1 MTRTIMVL
9 GAALLV
15 TTLAGAQ
22 TKISGSL
29 HCGKPDPQHV
39 IEVGDRPG
47 HSFSLSKG
55 NCTWTKPME
64 IAGIQDKEYSY
75 VATGEMRG
83 NRSHGYGAGVD
94 TMANGD
100 KAYDRFHGSTTLKDG
115 APQTAEGKWSYT
127 GGTGKLNGLR
137 GKGTYKGKA
146 EAEGSFT
153 YEIEGEY
160 ELPK

>member
-1 MTRTIMVL
+1 MSRTIMVL

-15 TTLAGAQ
+15 STLAGAQ
-22 TKISGSL
+22 TQVSGSL
-29 HCGKPDPQHV
+29 HCGKPDPQYV

-47 HSFSLSKG
+47 HAFSLSKS

-75 VATGEMRG
+75 VATAEIRG

-100 KAYDRFHGSTTLKDG
+100 KAYIRFHGSNTVKDRARRVERADG
-115 APQTAEGKWSYT
+115 ATRAERAS
-127 GGTGKLNGLR
+127 
-137 GKGTYKGKA
+137 
-146 EAEGSFT
+146 
-153 YEIEGEY
+153 
-160 ELPK
+160 